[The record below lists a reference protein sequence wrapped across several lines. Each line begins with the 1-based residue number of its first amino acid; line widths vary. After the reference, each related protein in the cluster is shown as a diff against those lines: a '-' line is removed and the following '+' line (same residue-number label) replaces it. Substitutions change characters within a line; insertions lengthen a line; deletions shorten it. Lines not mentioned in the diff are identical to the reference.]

1 MQAHPE
7 KITLSYICRFWG
19 GEDFWREI
27 LNKTEDPVNKI
38 FSESMWD
45 FYYCMAYIL
54 LARLTY
60 SFSKKF
66 ARKPTVWIAA
76 LEKEM
81 RFTSNGKRK
90 FVKESK
96 QDNDVTRISLYI
108 FINFIPTAVF
118 VAMMLVG
125 LIAAIFGGYQYISSG
140 VIIISYHLGYMLV
153 PRLGLIIANGLLI
166 QNCVLI
172 KREWKTNPP
181 QFIIEEQQ
189 RVEEEAQKQKLEQD
203 TATCKTLLEECGM
216 QFFIEYYPQIKRLPL
231 RDVTVS
237 DRYLS
242 EREVRLV
249 AAKKIVD
256 SELSE
261 YAFHYIIDAY
271 SDILPSDAI
280 ERAKSLLN
288 EIENMKGERK

>member
-1 MQAHPE
+1 M
-7 KITLSYICRFWG
+7 
-19 GEDFWREI
+19 
-27 LNKTEDPVNKI
+27 
-38 FSESMWD
+38 
-45 FYYCMAYIL
+45 
-54 LARLTY
+54 
-60 SFSKKF
+60 
-66 ARKPTVWIAA
+66 
-76 LEKEM
+76 
-81 RFTSNGKRK
+81 
-90 FVKESK
+90 
-96 QDNDVTRISLYI
+96 
-108 FINFIPTAVF
+108 
-118 VAMMLVG
+118 
-125 LIAAIFGGYQYISSG
+125 
-140 VIIISYHLGYMLV
+140 
-153 PRLGLIIANGLLI
+153 
-166 QNCVLI
+166 
-172 KREWKTNPP
+172 
-181 QFIIEEQQ
+181 
-189 RVEEEAQKQKLEQD
+189 EEEAQKQKLEQD
-203 TATCKTLLEECGM
+203 AATCKTLLEECGM